1 MQGRIQ
7 QGRRFI
13 RAIEHLAKL
22 CHIAPVQ
29 GPLFAFL
36 EACRPCLEM
45 PGVRE
50 QLVVWEEEV
59 ANRLKLDLV
68 AIRATVRTKAS
79 GFNPVPAKKLS
90 MSIRSGRGQ
99 AAAVSTIIGKCVR

>member
-1 MQGRIQ
+1 
-7 QGRRFI
+7 
-13 RAIEHLAKL
+13 
-22 CHIAPVQ
+22 VQ

-79 GFNPVPAKKLS
+79 GAAPATPALTAPEVLMPVLQVKIEPPPGFVPYAQKPLAFHS
-90 MSIRSGRGQ
+90 C
-99 AAAVSTIIGKCVR
+99 STSQH